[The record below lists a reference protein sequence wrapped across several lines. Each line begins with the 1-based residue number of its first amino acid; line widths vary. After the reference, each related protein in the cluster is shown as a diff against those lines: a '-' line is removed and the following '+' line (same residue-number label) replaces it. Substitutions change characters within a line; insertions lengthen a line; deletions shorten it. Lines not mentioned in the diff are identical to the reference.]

1 MLGFVI
7 VSHSKRLADEVIEL
21 CNEMKKYD
29 FPVINGSGTDGDYLG
44 SNPLI
49 IAEAIKK
56 AYLEDGVAIFGDLGS
71 SILNA
76 ELALEFLTDEKY
88 NKEKIKIMDAPL
100 VEGVLMGMAINDE
113 KLILEDLQEEL
124 EELKLLSKI

>member
-21 CNEMKKYD
+21 CNEMKKYN
-29 FPVINGSGTDGDYLG
+29 FPVVNGSGTDEDYLG

-56 AYLEDGVAIFGDLGS
+56 AYIKGGVAIFGDLGS

-76 ELALEFLTDEKY
+76 ELALEFLDEDY
-88 NKEKIKIMDAPL
+88 DKEKIKIMDAPL

-113 KLILEDLQEEL
+113 KLTLKEL
-124 EELKLLSKI
+124 EAELKELKFLSKI

>member
-21 CNEMKKYD
+21 CNEMKKYN
-29 FPVINGSGTDGDYLG
+29 FPVVNGSGTDEDYLG

-56 AYLEDGVAIFGDLGS
+56 AYIKGGVAIFGDLGS

-76 ELALEFLTDEKY
+76 ELALEFLDEDY
-88 NKEKIKIMDAPL
+88 DKEKIRIMDAPL
-100 VEGVLMGMAINDE
+100 VEGVLMGMAINDD
-113 KLILEDLQEEL
+113 KLTLKELED
-124 EELKLLSKI
+124 ELKELKFLSKI

>member
-29 FPVINGSGTDGDYLG
+29 FPVVNGSGTEEDYLG

-56 AYLEDGVAIFGDLGS
+56 AYIKDGVAIFGDLGS

-76 ELALEFLTDEKY
+76 ELALEFLDSEEY
-88 NKEKIKIMDAPL
+88 DKEKIKIMDAPL
-100 VEGVLMGMAINDE
+100 VEGVLMGMAINDK
-113 KLILEDLQEEL
+113 KLLLKDLEEEL
-124 EELKLLSKI
+124 KELKLLSKI

>member
-29 FPVINGSGTDGDYLG
+29 FPVVNGSGTNGDYLG
-44 SNPLI
+44 SDPLI
-49 IAEAIKK
+49 IVEAIKK
-56 AYLEDGVAIFGDLGS
+56 AYSKDGVAIFADLGS

-76 ELALEFLTDEKY
+76 ELAVEFLEDGY
-88 NKEKIKIMDAPL
+88 NKHNIKIMDAPL
-100 VEGVLMGMAINDE
+100 VEGVLMAIAIKDE
-113 KLILEDLQEEL
+113 KLTLEDLKNELQEI
-124 EELKLLSKI
+124 KFMKKV

>member
-1 MLGFVI
+1 MLGFVV

-21 CNEMKKYD
+21 CNEMKKYN
-29 FPVINGSGTDGDYLG
+29 FPVVNGSGTDEDYLG

-56 AYLEDGVAIFGDLGS
+56 AYIKGGVAIFGDLGS

-76 ELALEFLTDEKY
+76 ELALEFLDENY
-88 NKEKIKIMDAPL
+88 DKEKIKIMDAPL

-113 KLILEDLQEEL
+113 KLTLKEL
-124 EELKLLSKI
+124 EAELKELKFLSKI